1 MPAAPSEISRGAL
14 DTVAPLFKRPGRQ
27 RPRAA
32 EHAHLEQRR
41 ALRRLLHN
49 VVQRVAQ
56 YICDTTVVD
65 FVAHHELRIDHVYE
79 TFYTLIMG
87 LLMYIRTHPDVPDET
102 VKGNH
107 RLDTPHRGLYR
118 QVSGA

>member
-1 MPAAPSEISRGAL
+1 MSGHELPSTLTSSSGTL
-14 DTVAPLFKRPGRQ
+14 YGGF
-27 RPRAA
+27 
-32 EHAHLEQRR
+32 
-41 ALRRLLHN
+41 LHN

-65 FVAHHELRIDHVYE
+65 FVAHHDLCIDHVYE

-102 VKGNH
+102 VKEIIASTLHIEGYTAKYSERKPRN
-107 RLDTPHRGLYR
+107 
-118 QVSGA
+118 

>member
-1 MPAAPSEISRGAL
+1 M
-14 DTVAPLFKRPGRQ
+14 
-27 RPRAA
+27 
-32 EHAHLEQRR
+32 
-41 ALRRLLHN
+41 
-49 VVQRVAQ
+49 VQRVAQ

-102 VKGNH
+102 VKEIIASTLHIEGYTAKYPERMPQN
-107 RLDTPHRGLYR
+107 
-118 QVSGA
+118 